1 MIEDIKIREWFYTNK
16 NDKRNEIAKILGVEY
31 AHLKLENED
40 DLYATTYGL
49 PFIENLRPEN
59 FLTDEN
65 WFDEN
70 STRLSGSS
78 CLYKIRTKKIQGRFK
93 DIVMKWNRMGQ
104 DIPGAEDCEEL
115 ANAKFN
121 SPFEEFSLVME
132 LRNTMYNSSE
142 RIIIQKPLAIYVPS
156 ESVELWQ
163 TGRKEYEMQLKIQ
176 AHKEVVLDMCRSYAV
191 IYEWVKGIDITQAVD
206 EGILDERYMK
216 AFTLDAEKRIK
227 KKGFIVRDRKP
238 HHIIIRPKK
247 DDDLAKDRKGDV
259 LCALVDFELLERTRE
274 REEMTRKIKRI
285 DYLKR
290 QKDRFAIEIPKKFDP
305 HLSRANIL
313 GVDYVYG
320 HVEST
325 KGTLWVVGKDPYLFD
340 YFLPERWEQTP
351 KTKISMSSEVYYTV
365 TKDNIHLVW
374 EISRV
379 GLQPDMDPV
388 KEDEKKVLEY
398 GYNSPFEEVAL
409 AVELSSK
416 GIATTY
422 PRAIYMT
429 GNKTR
434 ISEELFDNSRYERHK
449 GYMTPDGIPILKKN
463 RDYIIIWGYWNGPDE
478 KLAAK
483 DGDYYEGIN
492 ALCAYREGIITQETY
507 ITLLKVAKE
516 KLSKVGIEDLNL
528 RGNHL
533 LISLDSTG
541 TLITD
546 SQGMPEIRVCNFEF
560 LRRIE

>member
-1 MIEDIKIREWFYTNK
+1 MIEDIRVREWFYTNK
-16 NDKRNEIAKILGVEY
+16 NDKRNETAKILGVEY
-31 AHLKLENED
+31 AHLRLENKD

-93 DIVMKWNRMGQ
+93 DIVIKWNRMGQ

-121 SPFEEFSLVME
+121 SPFEEFS
-132 LRNTMYNSSE
+132 
-142 RIIIQKPLAIYVPS
+142 
-156 ESVELWQ
+156 
-163 TGRKEYEMQLKIQ
+163 
-176 AHKEVVLDMCRSYAV
+176 
-191 IYEWVKGIDITQAVD
+191 
-206 EGILDERYMK
+206 
-216 AFTLDAEKRIK
+216 
-227 KKGFIVRDRKP
+227 
-238 HHIIIRPKK
+238 
-247 DDDLAKDRKGDV
+247 
-259 LCALVDFELLERTRE
+259 LVDFELLERTRE

-305 HLSRANIL
+305 HLSRVNIF

-351 KTKISMSSEVYYTV
+351 KTKISMSSEVYHTV

-379 GLQPDMDPV
+379 GLQPDMDPF
-388 KEDEKKVLEY
+388 KEDEKKLLEY
-398 GYNSPFEEVAL
+398 GYNSPFEKVAL
-409 AVELSSK
+409 AVELSSE

-449 GYMTPDGIPILKKN
+449 GYLTPDGIPILKKS
-463 RDYIIIWGYWNGPDE
+463 RDYVIIWGYWNGPDE

-492 ALCAYREGIITQETY
+492 ALRAYREGIITQETY

-516 KLSKVGIEDLNL
+516 KLSRVGIEDLNL

-533 LISLDSTG
+533 LISLDTAG

-546 SQGMPEIRVCNFEF
+546 SQGMPELRVCNFEF